1 MGQTT
6 VLEHQQR
13 VVPLVLRQS
22 RKQRERGGLSIN
34 NKTAM
39 HRRRKE
45 EEEEEEEE
53 TQILV

>member
-45 EEEEEEEE
+45 EEEEEE